1 MKTEEMINYSVRKTT
16 FSIPSYR
23 NLKKS
28 LGEYDALVE
37 FLECSCRAFLK
48 NHENS
53 GLNFNEYLAEESAEY
68 GIYLIDL
75 SLENYRHV
83 INSSYLLFPYASF
96 DEFISSYINEVCF
109 LIKKDF
115 EFVYKKDASRFE
127 RLIISLNDIGINPE
141 IPQIQID
148 LFNYYRLIRNSVA
161 HKGVNNLTSIYKR
174 IDLNEIK
181 SMYPTLTGLQEEG
194 ITDFD
199 DFILCTA
206 NIKDIANILTIALE
220 KHINWVDIMRQNDD
234 IFPKH
239 KKYNLK
245 RKKTYIINCL
255 RIRYGVI
262 LNDST
267 YVEILGS
274 LE

>member
-53 GLNFNEYLAEESAEY
+53 GLSFNEYLAEESAEY
-68 GIYLIDL
+68 GIYLRDL

-96 DEFISSYINEVCF
+96 DEFISSFINEVRF

-115 EFVYKKDASRFE
+115 ELVCKKDASRFE
-127 RLIISLNDIGINPE
+127 RLIVSIHDIGINPE

-161 HKGVNNLTSIYKR
+161 HKGVNNLSSIYKR

-181 SMYPTLTGLQEEG
+181 SMYPTLTGLQVEG
-194 ITDFD
+194 VTDFD

-220 KHINWVDIMRQNDD
+220 KHINWVDIMCQNDD

-239 KKYNLK
+239 KKFSNR
-245 RKKTYIINCL
+245 RKKTYLINWI
-255 RIRYGVI
+255 RIKYGVI